1 MLNIKL
7 KSFLDEKSY
16 TQAELIRQT
25 GIRKQTIHNM
35 CNNIIKE
42 IPVGVLEKICDTL
55 ECQPGDII
63 ENIPP
68 EDMDKKR
75 EVMSSEYVIPR
86 LTKEERAANVK
97 LAIAIATLDAPQP
110 SELSRNLLK
119 QYIDGDVSE
128 KEMLQKTIDKYKEA

>member
-7 KSFLDEKSY
+7 KSYLDERNY

-25 GIRKQTIHNM
+25 GIRKQTIHAI

-42 IPVGVLEKICDTL
+42 LPVGVLEKICDTL

-110 SELSRNLLK
+110 SEHSQNLLK
-119 QYIDGDVSE
+119 QYIDVNISE

>member
-1 MLNIKL
+1 MLYLKL
-7 KSFLDEKSY
+7 KSYLDEKNF

-25 GIRKQTIHNM
+25 GIRKATISAI
-35 CNNIIKE
+35 CNNTIKE
-42 IPVGVLEKICDTL
+42 LPVGVLEKICDTL

-63 ENIPP
+63 ENLPP

-75 EVMSSEYVIPR
+75 EVMSSDYVIPR

-110 SELSRNLLK
+110 SEYSQNLLK
-119 QYIDGDVSE
+119 QYVDGNISE